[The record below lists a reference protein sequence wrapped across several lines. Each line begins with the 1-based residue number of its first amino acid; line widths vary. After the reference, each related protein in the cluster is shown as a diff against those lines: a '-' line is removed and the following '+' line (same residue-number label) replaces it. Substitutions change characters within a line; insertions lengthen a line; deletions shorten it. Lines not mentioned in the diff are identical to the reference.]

1 MTTNQ
6 FNAALGFAFV
16 IVAVTLTLGWAVL
29 ALVGAASF
37 YLIGSV
43 LRGESALLDLQERFR
58 AFARPARSG

>member
-29 ALVGAASF
+29 ALVGAAGF
-37 YLIGSV
+37 YLIGSA
-43 LRGESALLDLQERFR
+43 LRGENALLDLQERFR
-58 AFARPARSG
+58 AFARPSRMG